1 MNPMKKVLFVFL
13 CSLFSLGVIAQE
25 ITLRGVVTSAD
36 DGQPLPGV
44 SVVLKGTTTGTVTD
58 FEGNYQLQV
67 MPDAVIQY
75 SFVGME
81 TQEIPVN
88 GRNQINVALNNIAF
102 DVDEVV
108 VVGYGVQRR
117 ALTTGANVN
126 IQGEDIEELN
136 TSSAMEALQGIAAG
150 VSITRN
156 SGAPGAGTRV
166 TIRGLGTIGNSNP
179 LFIVDGVAVGNID
192 YLNPSDIESI
202 DVLKDAAS
210 AAIYGSRAAN
220 GVVLVTTVK
229 GSKDRPAQITYDAH

>member
-1 MNPMKKVLFVFL
+1 MNPMKKVLIFFL
-13 CSLFSLGVIAQE
+13 CSIFSLGVIAQE

-44 SVVLKGTTTGTVTD
+44 SIVVKGTTTGTVTD
-58 FEGNYQLQV
+58 FDGNYQFQV
-67 MPDAVIQY
+67 MPDAVLQF

-88 GRNQINVALNNIAF
+88 GRTQINVALNNTAF

-117 ALTTGANVN
+117 ALTTGANLNVK
-126 IQGEDIEELN
+126 GEDIADLN

-179 LFIVDGVAVGNID
+179 LV
-192 YLNPSDIESI
+192 YC
-202 DVLKDAAS
+202 
-210 AAIYGSRAAN
+210 
-220 GVVLVTTVK
+220 
-229 GSKDRPAQITYDAH
+229 